1 MEASVPIVA
10 LCLLGGIVF
19 AALAV
24 ILTRSKGNTLKD
36 VLNSEAFKHQAPESM
51 QVEIDLLQN
60 KFKASAQIPVVAL
73 YVISALVAL
82 GVPALMILHQNPVDA
97 PCDDGVVTLTGV
109 INKTVDGNIYLVPTE
124 LRIEPSGFFRIP
136 VKKNQAGRDYNIESD
151 SYSPVT
157 LNVEYGKKDQ
167 KLYVNWNNL
176 GGDTL
181 SVDTSRN
188 TAKLPKPIDLA
199 PRAAVAVV
207 NHISASTESVP
218 SPSAHPELQPFT
230 P

>member
-1 MEASVPIVA
+1 MLSTIMVCLVGGVA
-10 LCLLGGIVF
+10 F

-36 VLNSEAFKHQAPESM
+36 VLNSDAFKNKPPESLKLEFD
-51 QVEIDLLQN
+51 QLQN

-82 GVPALMILHQNPVDA
+82 GVPTLMILHPSLPSKPD
-97 PCDDGVVTLTGV
+97 CEDGEVTLTGKIIKSV
-109 INKTVDGNIYLVPTE
+109 EKNVYLVPTE

-136 VKKNQAGRDYNIESD
+136 LKKNDPKRDYNIESE

-167 KLYVNWNNL
+167 KLYVNWNNVVE
-176 GGDTL
+176 DTL
-181 SVDTSRN
+181 VIDTLRN
-188 TAKLPKPIDLA
+188 TAKLASPIQLA
-199 PRAAVAVV
+199 PRAVMVV
-207 NHISASTESVP
+207 SNKVTASPETASAP
-218 SPSAHPELQPFT
+218 GPQKFQAFDP
-230 P
+230 